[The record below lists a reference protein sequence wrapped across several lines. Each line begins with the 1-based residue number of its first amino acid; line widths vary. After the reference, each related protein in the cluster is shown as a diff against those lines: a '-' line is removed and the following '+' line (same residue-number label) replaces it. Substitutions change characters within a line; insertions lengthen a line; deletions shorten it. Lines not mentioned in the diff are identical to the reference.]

1 MIQNNIPKNID
12 EFIEYMEV
20 NYGIKF
26 LSYQKEF
33 LKMMWEKESIKEY
46 LFMPR
51 HSDIST
57 DHLIYIYKILLGD
70 KN

>member
-1 MIQNNIPKNID
+1 MNEYKIPKNID
-12 EFIEYMEV
+12 EFIEYMEI

-33 LKMMWEKESIKEY
+33 LKMMWKKEFIKEY

-57 DHLIYIYKILLGD
+57 YHLINICKILLSD